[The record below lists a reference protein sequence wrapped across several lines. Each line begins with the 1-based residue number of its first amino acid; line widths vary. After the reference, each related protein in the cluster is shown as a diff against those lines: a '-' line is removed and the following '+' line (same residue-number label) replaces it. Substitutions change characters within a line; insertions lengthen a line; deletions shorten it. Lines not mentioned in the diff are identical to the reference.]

1 MLTVDVTEIENVTP
15 GDEVTLLGSA
25 GSEAAQTID
34 AREMAS
40 WIDTIPYEVLCRLG
54 ARVQRQ
60 YSLPGPRDPKTSATM
75 RQ

>member
-1 MLTVDVTEIENVTP
+1 MLTVDVTEIEDVRP
-15 GDEVTLLGSA
+15 GDEVTFLGSA
-25 GSEAAQTID
+25 GREAAQTID

-60 YSLPGPRDPKTSATM
+60 Y
-75 RQ
+75 